1 MTENLANPDLSSR
14 VLGPAV
20 QQNISLEQFLHR
32 YGSEKRRK
40 MVEPVYRD
48 MLGEA
53 RELIRPLS
61 LYRVFEASDVPQ
73 FADFLPGARSVMLG
87 ICSIGTRLDERV
99 EALSEGKLAYAVVLD
114 EIGTAMV
121 LELGNQMY
129 QHVRMWAHGI
139 GWRTSPSYRPGI
151 GRWPLELQHDIYR
164 ALHAGGFD
172 LRMGESLQILPQKTV
187 SMIVGIGP
195 DLKVR
200 RVPVQLYRG
209 SPN

>member
-1 MTENLANPDLSSR
+1 
-14 VLGPAV
+14 
-20 QQNISLEQFLHR
+20 
-32 YGSEKRRK
+32 
-40 MVEPVYRD
+40 MVEPVYRE

-53 RELIRPLS
+53 RELIQPLS
-61 LYRVFEASDVPQ
+61 LHRIFDAADVPQ
-73 FADFLPGARSVMLG
+73 FADFLPGARLVMLG

-99 EALSEGKLAYAVVLD
+99 EEISEGKLAYAVVLD
-114 EIGTAMV
+114 EIGTALV

-129 QHVRMWAHGI
+129 QHVRKWAHGT

-151 GRWPLELQHDIYR
+151 GRWPLELQHDIYT
-164 ALHAGGFD
+164 ALKAGDYD

-195 DLKVR
+195 DLRVR
-200 RVPVQLYRG
+200 RIPVQLYRG